1 MDSLGGFRCRR
12 NSQAE
17 LIELVA
23 SLSPEQ
29 QNAVETFIRYM
40 REKNAGHSD
49 VQTALNE
56 FVRDHS
62 ELLRRLAQ

>member
-1 MDSLGGFRCRR
+1 MPQK
-12 NSQAE
+12 SQAK
-17 LIELVA
+17 LVDLVA

-29 QNAVETFIRYM
+29 QNAVESFIRYI
-40 REKNAGHSD
+40 RDNGKHEADVKNALD
-49 VQTALNE
+49 E

>member
-1 MDSLGGFRCRR
+1 MPQK
-12 NSQAE
+12 SQAE
-17 LIELVA
+17 LVQLVA

-40 REKNAGHSD
+40 RDGKHEAD
-49 VQTALNE
+49 VRSALDE